1 MKKINKLSL
10 AFIIV
15 CILAI
20 LIVPNSMGNYELMV
34 LNIGL
39 IYAVASFGLSIIL
52 GMGGQL
58 SFAGLPFMGVG
69 AYTVGNL
76 ASGRLGSQ
84 VPPVDAILIGMLIA
98 GVISWILGLI
108 LFRLQGTYFTFAT
121 IALVQVAFSFYQNY
135 QPLFGGAGGIS
146 GIPSL
151 SVFGIEIGDAA
162 HWFILLAIL
171 VTIVAL
177 LVERIRSTQLGRSLA
192 AIRDNETA
200 ALTLGVNVYRTKI
213 IAFIITGILG
223 ALAGGLY
230 ALNNGFISSD
240 MFNFER
246 STLVIIITMIGGV
259 NNSFGIVL
267 GSILINV
274 IPEMLRDFTVIS
286 RLLQLIYG
294 VLVIIMMIF
303 MPMGIAGL
311 VSTVY
316 NKIKMSVKKKNS
328 EKVAGD
334 AAQ

>member
-1 MKKINKLSL
+1 M
-10 AFIIV
+10 
-15 CILAI
+15 
-20 LIVPNSMGNYELMV
+20 
-34 LNIGL
+34 
-39 IYAVASFGLSIIL
+39 
-52 GMGGQL
+52 
-58 SFAGLPFMGVG
+58 
-69 AYTVGNL
+69 
-76 ASGRLGSQ
+76 
-84 VPPVDAILIGMLIA
+84 
-98 GVISWILGLI
+98 
-108 LFRLQGTYFTFAT
+108 
-121 IALVQVAFSFYQNY
+121 
-135 QPLFGGAGGIS
+135 
-146 GIPSL
+146 
-151 SVFGIEIGDAA
+151 
-162 HWFILLAIL
+162 LAIL

-274 IPEMLRDFTVIS
+274 IPEMLGEDFTVIS

>member
-1 MKKINKLSL
+1 M
-10 AFIIV
+10 
-15 CILAI
+15 
-20 LIVPNSMGNYELMV
+20 
-34 LNIGL
+34 
-39 IYAVASFGLSIIL
+39 
-52 GMGGQL
+52 
-58 SFAGLPFMGVG
+58 
-69 AYTVGNL
+69 
-76 ASGRLGSQ
+76 
-84 VPPVDAILIGMLIA
+84 
-98 GVISWILGLI
+98 
-108 LFRLQGTYFTFAT
+108 
-121 IALVQVAFSFYQNY
+121 
-135 QPLFGGAGGIS
+135 
-146 GIPSL
+146 
-151 SVFGIEIGDAA
+151 
-162 HWFILLAIL
+162 
-171 VTIVAL
+171 
-177 LVERIRSTQLGRSLA
+177 
-192 AIRDNETA
+192 
-200 ALTLGVNVYRTKI
+200 GVNVYRTKI